1 MKLYCYSCCHIRLI
15 LSILTMHSLHI
26 IFFSAN
32 SNLIFVI
39 DLLDLRRA
47 TPSYVPMDLFTSLD
61 RDGDKTLSRDE
72 ISEYVKYQSRIYR
85 KKDATPPSHDEHEKL
100 VDEIMQKEDKNGD
113 GVIQHNEFSG
123 PKIPH
128 GGEL

>member
-1 MKLYCYSCCHIRLI
+1 M
-15 LSILTMHSLHI
+15 
-26 IFFSAN
+26 
-32 SNLIFVI
+32 I

-47 TPSYVPMDLFTSLD
+47 TPSYVPVDLFTSLD

-72 ISEYVKYQSRIYR
+72 ISDYVRYQSRIYR
-85 KKDATPPSHDEHEKL
+85 KKDAPLPSHDEHEKM

-113 GVIQHNEFSG
+113 GVIQHTEFSG